1 MGRMTDADRRVMLKD
16 ARQEL
21 CDSAEDLF
29 YAAKLFRAA
38 GDSATAADVVALA
51 ERVLQDARTAGQA
64 S

>member
-1 MGRMTDADRRVMLKD
+1 MGKKTDRQSLLKE

-29 YAAKLFRAA
+29 YAAKLFREA
-38 GDSATAADVVALA
+38 GDSSTAAVVVALA
-51 ERVLQDARTAGQA
+51 ERALLGASNVARP